1 MGRPRALPLSLFF
14 LILCIEELFELTQL
28 SGVPVSK
35 DVFKVVSLKA
45 LCVSCVT
52 NIGWTEERSSY
63 IGQVSVLFYSF
74 ADLWA
79 PETECGPYSHFRDGS
94 ENDKG
99 LSLLEHW
106 KGHKEFHPPSFP
118 FLRDS
123 CSRNS

>member
-52 NIGWTEERSSY
+52 NIGRTEERSSY

-74 ADLWA
+74 ADL
-79 PETECGPYSHFRDGS
+79 
-94 ENDKG
+94 
-99 LSLLEHW
+99 
-106 KGHKEFHPPSFP
+106 
-118 FLRDS
+118 
-123 CSRNS
+123 